1 MDPPPDAT
9 NREPQADS
17 APERFELS
25 WPGKRAAARLASG
38 PPSGILAAEPAR
50 SRQWETTCHVF
61 VEGDNLDAL
70 KLLRAELAGQVKLI
84 YIDPPYNTGNAFTYP
99 DAFAP
104 PRRTPAPPGAN
115 GDEGAHA
122 GQRHAHWLSML
133 YPRLLLAR
141 PLLRPDGAIFVSID
155 DHEHHTLRLL
165 LDEVFGERNFVATLV
180 WKGRGGRQASAHLAA
195 LHEYILLYAR
205 DKSAFNAGRMPRAGD
220 AYPRRDPRSGRH
232 YKTRL
237 ARKWGN
243 DSRRDDRPRLYYPVT
258 APDGS
263 ALYPMRS
270 DGTPGRWRWG
280 PARMAAAL
288 VAGDLEFIP
297 AGESWQLYEKVYE
310 PPAGT
315 GAHQRYST
323 WLDDAGT
330 TSDGTAELRALL
342 GSEGKSPF
350 TYPKPIAL
358 LRRLLRIANTS
369 GDDLILDFFAGSG
382 TTGHAVLQLNR
393 EDGGRRRYL
402 LVQSPEPTGDP
413 RYPAISDLARARLA
427 AAADH
432 LRATNPTP
440 NQTSHTEGE
449 DLGLRSYC
457 VVASPLSN

>member
-1 MDPPPDAT
+1 MDSLPA
-9 NREPQADS
+9 ADD
-17 APERFELS
+17 PERFGLS

-38 PPSGILAAEPAR
+38 APAGVLVAEPSR
-50 SRQWETTCHVF
+50 SREWETTRHVF

-84 YIDPPYNTGNAFTYP
+84 YIDPPYNTGNSFTYS
-99 DAFAP
+99 DAFAVP
-104 PRRTPAPPGAN
+104 VN
-115 GDEGAHA
+115 GHGGTDTGR
-122 GQRHAHWLSML
+122 RHAHWLSML

-141 PLLRPDGAIFVSID
+141 TLLRLDGAICVSID

-180 WKGRGGRQASAHLAA
+180 WKGRSGRQASAHLAA

-205 DKSAFNAGRMPRAGD
+205 DKAAFTAGRMPRTRG
-220 AYPRRDPRSGRH
+220 AYPHRDPHNGRR

-243 DSRRDDRPRLYYPVT
+243 DSRRDDRPKLYYPVT
-258 APDGS
+258 APDCS
-263 ALYPMRS
+263 TLYPMRS

-288 VAGDLEFIP
+288 AAGNLEFVRS
-297 AGESWQLYEKVYE
+297 GESWQLYEKVYE
-310 PPAGT
+310 PLPGV

-330 TSDGTAELRALL
+330 TAEGTAELRALL
-342 GSEGKSPF
+342 GGEDEPPF
-350 TYPKPIAL
+350 TYPKPTAL
-358 LRRLLRIANTS
+358 LRRLLRIANTG

-393 EDGGRRRYL
+393 EDGGRRRYV
-402 LVQSPEPTGDP
+402 LVQSPEPTGDS
-413 RYPAISDLARARLA
+413 RYPAISDLTRARLA

-432 LRATNPTP
+432 LQAADPAPGQAPQP
-440 NQTSHTEGE
+440 NAE
-449 DLGLRSYC
+449 DLGFRSYRLA
-457 VVASPLSN
+457 VSPLSN

>member
-1 MDPPPDAT
+1 MDTSREAADQNTDA
-9 NREPQADS
+9 AG
-17 APERFELS
+17 APERFGLS
-25 WPGKRAAARLASG
+25 WPGKRAAARLASDA
-38 PPSGILAAEPAR
+38 PSGILVAEPSR
-50 SRQWETTCHVF
+50 SRAWETTRHVF

-70 KLLRAELAGQVKLI
+70 KLWQAELVGQVKLI

-99 DAFAP
+99 DAFAL
-104 PRRTPAPPGAN
+104 RHHAKSDAGA
-115 GDEGAHA
+115 DA
-122 GQRHAHWLSML
+122 GQRHARWLSML

-141 PLLRPDGAIFVSID
+141 TLLRSDGAIFVSID

-165 LDEVFGERNFVATLV
+165 LDEVFDARNFVATLV

-205 DKSAFNAGRMPRAGD
+205 DKSAFTAGRMPRAGD
-220 AYPRRDPRSGRH
+220 TYPQRDPRSGRR

-263 ALYPMRS
+263 GLYPMRS

-280 PARMAAAL
+280 LERMAAAL
-288 VAGDLEFIP
+288 AAGDLEFVRS
-297 AGESWQLYEKVYE
+297 GEGWQLYEKVYE

-315 GAHQRYST
+315 RAYQRYST

-330 TSDGTAELRALL
+330 TADGTAEMCALL
-342 GSEGKSPF
+342 GDEGEPPF
-350 TYPKPIAL
+350 TYPKPTAL
-358 LRRLLRIANTS
+358 LRRLLRIADTS

-382 TTGHAVLQLNR
+382 TTGHAVLQMNR
-393 EDGGRRRYL
+393 EEGGQRRYV
-402 LVQSPEPTGDP
+402 LVQSSEPTGDP
-413 RYPAISDLARARLA
+413 RYPAISDLTRARLA

-432 LRATNPTP
+432 LHATNPTP
-440 NQTSHTEGE
+440 NQAPHPGDE
-449 DLGLRSYC
+449 DLGFRSYR
-457 VVASPLSN
+457 VSAPPPAL